1 MSKKTKKKSNAGR
14 KPVDDPKVQICI
26 YPEQSIV
33 DKLGKEEIQ
42 EIAIKAVR
50 NAAKKKRYGGQ

>member
-1 MSKKTKKKSNAGR
+1 MNKKKKSKAGR

-33 DKLGKEEIQ
+33 DQLGKEKIQ
-42 EIAIKAVR
+42 EVAIKAVYR
-50 NAAKKKRYGGQ
+50 EAKKK

>member
-1 MSKKTKKKSNAGR
+1 MAKKTKKKSNAGR
-14 KPVDDPKVQICI
+14 KPIDNPRIQICI
-26 YPEQSIV
+26 YPEKDIV

-50 NAAKKKRYGGQ
+50 NAAKKK